1 MREYR
6 DYPYESALAPYMRDF
21 VAEGRSLGFIYD
33 GKAYQLYRLDQYW
46 ISNDYDEIHITPERL
61 EDWVCALPGESR
73 SSQAGRI
80 GAAKSL
86 AMYMNS
92 LGISSYVP
100 LISVGVDH
108 NRIHIMD
115 NTERAEFFAA
125 VDTYVPFTSNPADHR
140 MADEY
145 PIIFRMY
152 YCCGMRNNEVCSL
165 RTTDV
170 DLENGIIT
178 IIDGKNRKDRMVYM
192 PEDLRILSRKYF
204 ESLKGR
210 LGYVPYWF
218 FPGRYPEKHIHK
230 STIDSVFSKFWDMT
244 AASAC
249 CDKNPT
255 PHSLRHG
262 FVVDRINSWVLE
274 GIDIEVMF
282 VYLSKYLGH
291 KNPDESFYYYHL
303 AKDAF
308 RIVRQKDTASN
319 EVIPEVRRR

>member
-46 ISNDYDEIHITPERL
+46 ITNGYDDIHITPERL

-115 NTERAEFFAA
+115 NTERAEFFEA

-178 IIDGKNRKDRMVYM
+178 IIDGKNQKDRMVYM
-192 PEDLRILSRKYF
+192 PEDLRMLSCKYF

-218 FPGRYPEKHIHK
+218 FPGRYPEKNIHK

-244 AASAC
+244 AASAY
-249 CDKNPT
+249 CDKKPT

-274 GIDIEVMF
+274 GIDVEVMF

-291 KNPDESFYYYHL
+291 KDPDESFYYYHL